1 MNTQEKILN
10 SALKIFVEQGFSAS
24 TSSITKDAGVSTGI
38 LFHYFP
44 TKKDLIN
51 TLYANILFE
60 YYTVS
65 SHFPI
70 VVTETDPS
78 KFYENQKQRWMS
90 HIDWALVNWNKFIF
104 IQLFEGSI
112 LAEQFNLENNK
123 KVEQV
128 TSLFFTPIKS
138 MIEQKIFKDLPI
150 KFLVSTTI
158 AYNASLTMFLHENQ
172 QFQDDPDFMEQSWN
186 IYWEMLIK

>member
-51 TLYANILFE
+51 ALYANILFE
-60 YYTVS
+60 YYTVNYQ
-65 SHFPI
+65 FPI
-70 VVTETDPS
+70 VVTEIDPS
-78 KFYENQKQRWMS
+78 KFYKNQKQRWMA
-90 HIDWALVNWNKFIF
+90 HIDWALLNWNKFIF

-112 LAEQFNLENNK
+112 LAEQFKLENNNK
-123 KVEQV
+123 LEQV
-128 TSLFFTPIKS
+128 SSLFNAPLKS
-138 MIEQKIFKDLPI
+138 MVDQGVFKDLPI

-172 QFQDDPDFMEQSWN
+172 QYQHDPDFMEQSWN
-186 IYWEMLIK
+186 IYWKMLIK